1 MPQDQDWR
9 LEAELDV
16 ADTRGALDHL
26 LGRLRGPDVVE
37 DVDAAVPHDVV
48 ITHDGRRLFAYAAN
62 EATLT
67 ATRTAI
73 AGVLARDGVKA
84 SISVSHW
91 DATVDEWRESDR
103 PPSAAGE
110 PVTDV
115 TERLAQRG
123 AEAVATRTLVAS
135 SGRLVR
141 AEFEQSMLAFASEHS
156 LRCEVVEHPHLLSTQ
171 VAFTVTG
178 PNQKIDEFVAAM
190 RLEGW
195 ATFLVSQGI

>member
-1 MPQDQDWR
+1 VDQDQDWR
-9 LEAELDV
+9 LEAELDA

-73 AGVLARDGVKA
+73 AEVLQRDEVKA

-91 DATVDEWRESDR
+91 DETVDEWRESGE
-103 PPSAAGE
+103 PGSAAGE
-110 PVTDV
+110 PVTAA
-115 TERLAQRG
+115 ERLAERS
-123 AEAVATRTLVAS
+123 AEAVRTRTMVAS
-135 SGRLVR
+135 SGKLVR

-178 PNQKIDEFVAAM
+178 PNHKIDEFAAAL
-190 RLEGW
+190 RREGW
-195 ATFLVSQGI
+195 ATFRVSQGL